1 VQKLE
6 EDEIIP
12 NSHLLL
18 IAALKIMLQNEIKV
32 KSNKSQAKILQ
43 KIEDENKER
52 SGLSVS
58 NTSKILP
65 KANKAYKALNN
76 L

>member
-1 VQKLE
+1 
-6 EDEIIP
+6 
-12 NSHLLL
+12 
-18 IAALKIMLQNEIKV
+18 V